1 MDIKATNYVGECMIT
16 IMFGAGA
23 SYDSGRTI
31 PYNPP
36 LGKDLFERLVS
47 LKGAFYNLS
56 DETKKVFIDDGFE
69 AGMAKIPNDSRQIN
83 PLQREIAIYLS
94 KFQPTPNN
102 AYTRLFKKLR
112 LAMKKISIVTLN
124 YDILIEQSLSLNGFQ
139 SDYKGSGDYGV
150 TLLKPHGSSNFL
162 PSYPHNNIFK
172 NIVAIDCNVFME
184 GLEIDIAINSH
195 DVIKWCGSLDNED
208 LSPVLCMYEK
218 GKRAVINPSII
229 IESQQKYNE
238 LALSSDLIIL
248 VGIKYIEH
256 DHHIWGVLEQNN
268 SPLLIV
274 DPFPQDTID
283 WANRVGK
290 KDVQVIQSG
299 FNDAVWKIVKVI
311 KKHLYS

>member
-1 MDIKATNYVGECMIT
+1 MIT
-16 IMFGAGA
+16 IIFGAGA

-69 AGMAKIPNDSRQIN
+69 AGMSKIPNDSRQIN

-94 KFQPTPNN
+94 KFQSTRKN
-102 AYTRLFKKLR
+102 AYTILFRKL
-112 LAMKKISIVTLN
+112 LQAMDNISIVTLN
-124 YDILIEQSLSLNGFQ
+124 YDILIEQSLYLNGFQ

-162 PSYPHNNIFK
+162 PSYPPNNNFK
-172 NIVAIDCNVFME
+172 NIVAIDCEAFME
-184 GLEIDIAINSH
+184 GLDIEIAINSH
-195 DVIKWCGSLDNED
+195 DVTKWCNNLDNQD

-238 LALSSDLIIL
+238 LALASDLIIL

-299 FNDAVWKIVKVI
+299 FNNAVWKIVKVI